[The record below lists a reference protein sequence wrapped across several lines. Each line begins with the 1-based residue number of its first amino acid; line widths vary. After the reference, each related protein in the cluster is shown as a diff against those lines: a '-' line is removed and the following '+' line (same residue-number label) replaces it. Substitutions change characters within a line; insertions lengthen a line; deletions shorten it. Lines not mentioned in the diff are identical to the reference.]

1 MPDHIPSQA
10 VDPAATVLLRGNAA
24 SLSIHSMAAPRTNSM
39 LEAAFS
45 GWVRRSWVL
54 LGVLAFGLL
63 FPALVAFGGSH
74 NLLNWGPGL
83 LLAGLCCLVLLDKDR
98 RAMRGGDLYS
108 CCFLLFLGFVVMRAA
123 HSPDE
128 SAAANNIAL
137 VALAATGFLIGYL
150 AGNAKSRAL
159 FTGLSL
165 VAIVNLGCTLMQMVT
180 PGWNLIYSH
189 RSGTFPSG
197 LFAHYNYSSAFC
209 LATAGLLF
217 SRGFKESNWLRSLFL
232 TGAVCALAA
241 IPVSLSRGG
250 NLALAFLVAT
260 TCALLLARAFSS
272 SKSVLS
278 TWLPVCA
285 LPALVL
291 IFGSALVPLIARN
304 TGLDGFYADSIRFS
318 FWQAATRIA
327 AEHPWLGGGAGSFA
341 WQAFQV
347 MDGLSSEPGKT
358 HNEALQVAVDY
369 GYPATLVLATLIAVP
384 VILCFWRFVN
394 KTGAANTP
402 WAAVGLIAMLLQSNF
417 ENIFHTAPAAFAT
430 ALILG
435 QISRELWSAESG
447 DTQKFASSD
456 VNRVPVD
463 RRFLIDVRSHVGD
476 FLANRPD
483 AVSTLIALLSQST
496 DEQWK
501 RSALRITYWSKV
513 QNDDALRT
521 AVKNLDIKASEELTR
536 PAGNSTDTTRPTA
549 TPTRGWRVA
558 RTLTLAGCAIPVMIA
573 GAEISR
579 ALVQAWV
586 PLYHPERLTA
596 FKRFN
601 ELLAI
606 AERYPGLG
614 IDREVL
620 TAGLDALYHYQTQ
633 EAREYLANAYRSRIL
648 RAAPG
653 WKTHPGAALQLADIT
668 GWAGDAEAALNY
680 YNHAIATQ
688 GANESLFMAR
698 SFKGQY
704 LYELCV
710 SAAAEGKIDQ
720 LRFYAQ
726 EAVTS
731 LQQADAAMAVN
742 YGTLSPFFA
751 KLLQECQNFQ
761 KQDM

>member
-1 MPDHIPSQA
+1 MPDHLPHWA
-10 VDPAATVLLRGNAA
+10 VDPGATVLPRGNEA
-24 SLSIHSMAAPRTNSM
+24 SLSLIPMATPRTYSM
-39 LEAAFS
+39 RKAAFP

-74 NLLNWGPGL
+74 NLLNWGPGI

-98 RAMRGGDLYS
+98 HAMRGGGLYS
-108 CCFLLFLGFVVMRAA
+108 CCFLLFLGFVVMRAG
-123 HSPDE
+123 HSPDQ

-137 VALAATGFLIGYL
+137 VALAATGFLIGKL
-150 AGNAKSRAL
+150 AGTAKSRAL

-165 VAIVNLGCTLMQMVT
+165 VAIVNLGCTLVQMAT
-180 PGWNLIYSH
+180 PGWNLIYPH

-209 LATAGLLF
+209 LAAAGLLL
-217 SRGFKESNWLRSLFL
+217 SRGFKESDWLKSFFL

-241 IPVSLSRGG
+241 IPISLSRGG

-260 TCALLLARAFSS
+260 ACALLLARAFSS

-278 TWLPVCA
+278 TWLPVCV

-304 TGLDGFYADSIRFS
+304 TGLDGFYADSIRFN

-369 GYPATLVLATLIAVP
+369 GYPAMVILATLIAVP

-402 WAAVGLIAMLLQSNF
+402 WAAVGLVALLLQSNF

-435 QISRELWSAESG
+435 QISRELWSAETKG
-447 DTQKFASSD
+447 TLKG
-456 VNRVPVD
+456 VNPGKNQVCAD
-463 RRFLIDVRSHVGD
+463 RRFLLGVRSHVGD
-476 FLANRPD
+476 FLAGRPD
-483 AVSTLIALLSQST
+483 AVSSLVALLSQSNE
-496 DEQWK
+496 EQWK

-513 QNDDALRT
+513 RNDDALRT
-521 AVKNLDIKASEELTR
+521 AVKNLGTKASEELAR
-536 PAGNSTDTTRPTA
+536 LAGGSTDTTGPRA
-549 TPTRGWRVA
+549 TPTRGWSVA
-558 RTLTLAGCAIPVMIA
+558 RTLTLAGCAIPALIA

-596 FKRFN
+596 FQRFTG
-601 ELLAI
+601 LLAI
-606 AERYPGLG
+606 AERYPVLG

-620 TAGLDALYHYQTQ
+620 TAGLDTLYHYQSQ
-633 EAREYLANAYRSRIL
+633 EAREYLANTYRSRVL
-648 RAAPG
+648 RATPG
-653 WKTHPGAALQLADIT
+653 WRNHPGAALQLADIT

-710 SAAAEGKIDQ
+710 SAAAEGEIDQ
-720 LRFYAQ
+720 LRFYAR

-731 LQQADAAMAVN
+731 LQQANAAMAVN
-742 YGTLSPFFA
+742 HGTLSPFFA
-751 KLLQECQNFQ
+751 KMLQECQNFQ